1 MKEMKQHDWK
11 NRRDTT
17 AGGGEAGGKTWRRHW
32 TGVGHGKM
40 AELGPKRL
48 RKLIFLSRII
58 G

>member
-1 MKEMKQHDWK
+1 MENRKKEMEQDDWK
-11 NRRDTT
+11 NRRDIT
-17 AGGGEAGGKTWRRHW
+17 GGGEAGGKTW
-32 TGVGHGKM
+32 TGLGTGKM